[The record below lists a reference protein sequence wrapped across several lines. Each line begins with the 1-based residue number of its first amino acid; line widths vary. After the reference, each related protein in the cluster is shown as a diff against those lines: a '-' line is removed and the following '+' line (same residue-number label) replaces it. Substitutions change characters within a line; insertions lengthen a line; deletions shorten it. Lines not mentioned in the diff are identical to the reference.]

1 MLEDPKETRFFLL
14 LPVQDLSCYL
24 VDNNGFV
31 VLSKERREV
40 RSTTLYHYACGAV
53 RFKGTLH
60 L

>member
-1 MLEDPKETRFFLL
+1 MLGDPKETRFFLL

-31 VLSKERREV
+31 MLSKERSEV
-40 RSTTLYHYACGAV
+40 RSTTLYHYAFGAIH
-53 RFKGTLH
+53 FKETLH